1 MCLNAKNDLYFSH
14 IYVKIGLYWGGTNNC
29 ELGPVCGWGGGGEK
43 GATPAPPIQ
52 FDLPACRHRSVR
64 HELGHL
70 DK

>member
-1 MCLNAKNDLYFSH
+1 MCLNTKNDLYFSH
-14 IYVKIGLYWGGTNNC
+14 IYVKIGLFGG
-29 ELGPVCGWGGGGEK
+29 EGGGEK

-64 HELGHL
+64 HELGRL